1 MKDFK
6 FWGVLIYFQTDVVKR
21 IILSI
26 LLVLIFQI
34 GEKRNLKELYRRK
47 LKNEIL

>member
-1 MKDFK
+1 MIG
-6 FWGVLIYFQTDVVKR
+6 GVLIYFQTDVVNR

-34 GEKRNLKELYRRK
+34 GEKRILKELFRRK